1 MDQRFAIP
9 GVGAQTPL
17 AEAAPALLMLKAD
30 PLFALEEAASGGAD
44 MDAVHDM
51 RVASRRLRETMR
63 LLAPLYPE
71 REFAAWYRRVRSI
84 TRALGPVRDSDVF
97 IDDFSRLGK
106 GLGAGGKRTVAFMV
120 GYRMGQR
127 VQELA
132 DLNRKLGKLDLARSR
147 KELRKLARSVK
158 RTPEAKR
165 TLAEFAY
172 TQVALRAGVV
182 LGALPEALPEEN
194 ILQQHALRI
203 DFKRLRYAVEVF
215 ATCYGDDFDELH
227 VTLTAFQDALGDLH
241 DIHVFLD
248 MLHSPERAEAAAR
261 AGVSA
266 ADIAEVVDLL
276 DKRAHKTF
284 LSFTALAE
292 KNPAGELLAALLLP
306 LSRPVPSPE
315 ALAAAAA
322 ADEAQRAVEE
332 LSADVASSG
341 DGGVLAADVA
351 ADADTDA
358 PVVAATDADAA
369 ASDVAA
375 RAAEPP
381 AVEPAVVLEPAT
393 PVSDTSMQLVDPNA
407 QPWRSD
413 AAGLTIEP
421 PIVIGAE
428 PWARAPE
435 KAEVER

>member
-1 MDQRFAIP
+1 
-9 GVGAQTPL
+9 
-17 AEAAPALLMLKAD
+17 
-30 PLFALEEAASGGAD
+30 

-71 REFAAWYRRVRSI
+71 GDFRTWYRRVRSI

-132 DLNRKLGKLDLARSR
+132 DLNRQLGKLDLARSR

-172 TQVALRAGVV
+172 TQVALRAGIV
-182 LGALPEALPEEN
+182 LGALPDALPEEN
-194 ILQQHALRI
+194 VLQQHALRI

-215 ATCYGDDFDELH
+215 ATCYGEDFDELH
-227 VTLTAFQDALGDLH
+227 ATLTAFQDVLGDLH

-284 LSFTALAE
+284 LSFISLAE
-292 KNPAGELLAALLLP
+292 KNPSGDLLAALLLP
-306 LSRPVPSPE
+306 LSRPAPSPE

-322 ADEAQRAVEE
+322 GEEAQRAVEE
-332 LSADVASSG
+332 LSADVAATD
-341 DGGVLAADVA
+341 DGGVLAADSA
-351 ADADTDA
+351 ATGTKAPAAAAGSFDADA
-358 PVVAATDADAA
+358 PVRT
-369 ASDVAA
+369 
-375 RAAEPP
+375 AEPP
-381 AVEPAVVLEPAT
+381 AVEPAVVLEPAA
-393 PVSDTSMQLVDPNA
+393 PVSDTGVQLVDPNA

-435 KAEVER
+435 KTEVEQ